1 MVFNYI
7 NIKYFRI
14 FVFLKKLYDNELVSL
29 KKKELF
35 VYWLFVLIKF

>member
-7 NIKYFRI
+7 NIKYFGI